1 MHGHCHE
8 TPLLPPPHQI
18 TLFLCTRVYVCVCVC
33 KEVHACMRAVVRASV
48 FTPAGIR
55 ACLRVLVRARTHV
68 SVLENVYVCMLP
80 VCVMPCLLE
89 L

>member
-1 MHGHCHE
+1 MC
-8 TPLLPPPHQI
+8 
-18 TLFLCTRVYVCVCVC
+18 VCVCVC
-33 KEVHACMRAVVRASV
+33 VCAYVYEYEYVCEYV
-48 FTPAGIR
+48 
-55 ACLRVLVRARTHV
+55 CVRARTHV